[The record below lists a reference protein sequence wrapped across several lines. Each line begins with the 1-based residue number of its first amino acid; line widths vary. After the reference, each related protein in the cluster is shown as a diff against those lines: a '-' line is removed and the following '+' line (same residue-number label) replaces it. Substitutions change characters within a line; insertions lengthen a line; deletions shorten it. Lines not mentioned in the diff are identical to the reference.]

1 MRVISAGSS
10 SFIVVFHSSYSII
23 TGGWP
28 RRFFYHIFIEFS
40 MTLFIWYIDSFSHLL
55 IFLQGWIDI
64 WHVLAIYRMFHSL
77 LPSCVFPFF
86 CWLSFNIAWV
96 LKDMK
101 ITFNLFYTCQYY
113 WVNVCGD
120 FSIFKQPR
128 ALSKS
133 AFYGWSSCGQLQKV
147 FPHF

>member
-1 MRVISAGSS
+1 MWYPQAAAALSWYFIHPTASSQVDDQEDFFIIYLLSSAWHYSS
-10 SFIVVFHSSYSII
+10 
-23 TGGWP
+23 G
-28 RRFFYHIFIEFS
+28 
-40 MTLFIWYIDSFSHLL
+40 IDSFSHLL
-55 IFLQGWIDI
+55 IFFTRMNRHLACASHLQN
-64 WHVLAIYRMFHSL
+64 VSL
-77 LPSCVFPFF
+77 FITVMCVSFF

>member
-40 MTLFIWYIDSFSHLL
+40 MTLFIWYRFLFSSSYFFTRMNRHLACASHL
-55 IFLQGWIDI
+55 QN
-64 WHVLAIYRMFHSL
+64 VSL
-77 LPSCVFPFF
+77 FISVMCVSFF